1 MEKQEQIKVYNLK
14 EISELLKV
22 SQRTLLD
29 YIKDKKLKATKI
41 GGKWIVS
48 HANLTNF
55 ING

>member
-22 SQRTLLD
+22 SKRTLLD
-29 YIKDKKLKATKI
+29 YIKDEKLKATKI